1 MVPYRIVDR
10 PAFTVAG
17 RSTWIGGP
25 DNELFGRFWAQC
37 QSDGTFDRFQAL
49 TAMSPGPQT
58 QGHVL
63 GISRVEADPIHR
75 EFTFLIGVE
84 VPADA
89 DTGELERVTV
99 PACRWAVFEA
109 HGPVPEA
116 LVAAEIVAFIEWLPT
131 SGYVH
136 ARAPE
141 MEVYPPSPDGQPYCE
156 FWLPVAPP
164 GESPTGQE
172 SG

>member
-25 DNELFGRFWAQC
+25 DNEQFGRFWAQC

-58 QGHVL
+58 QAHVL
-63 GISRVEADPIHR
+63 GVSRVEADPSHR

-89 DTGELERVTV
+89 ATGELEQVTV

-116 LVAAEIVAFIEWLPT
+116 LVAAEMAAFMEWLPT

-156 FWLPVAPP
+156 FWLPITQVAASAT
-164 GESPTGQE
+164 GRESD
-172 SG
+172 